1 MRSIAW
7 PNFCARDRQRGDA
20 TVKNFWKLLFK
31 PHDGTRREMLEEVVQ
46 ARRDMEK
53 AASRL
58 EYVIRRLIV
67 ENDRLARRERRNAQ
81 KPST

>member
-1 MRSIAW
+1 
-7 PNFCARDRQRGDA
+7 
-20 TVKNFWKLLFK
+20 
-31 PHDGTRREMLEEVVQ
+31 MLEEVVQ